1 MKVTVHGAAADMA
14 EILALTEQVFA
25 DEQAIPREL
34 IPIPAEQ
41 EPRWWYIRQEG
52 RIAATVALYRDGET
66 WHMGRLAVAPGL
78 RGGHIAT
85 QLLEVAIPAA
95 FATGIDVIRTDCRDT
110 TVHILRKF
118 GGEIAGKTEVFFIG
132 NITPVVLK
140 RENLPLE
147 YQSAAQT
154 HE

>member
-1 MKVTVHGAAADMA
+1 MTIRQASAADMA
-14 EILALTEQVFA
+14 EIMTLVEQVFS
-25 DEQAIPREL
+25 DEQNIPRDL
-34 IPIPAEQ
+34 IPIPAER

-52 RIAATVALYRDGET
+52 RIAATVALYRDGEE

-95 FATGIDVIRTDCRDT
+95 FATGINVIRTDCRDT
-110 TVHILRKF
+110 TVHILQKF
-118 GGEIAGKTEVFFIG
+118 GGEIAGKTEVFFKG

-140 RENLPLE
+140 REHLPVE
-147 YQSAAQT
+147 YQRAAQT

>member
-1 MKVTVHGAAADMA
+1 MMIRQASTADMA
-14 EILALTEQVFA
+14 EIMTLVEQVFS
-25 DEQAIPREL
+25 DEQNIPREL
-34 IPIPAEQ
+34 IPLPAER
-41 EPRWWYIRQEG
+41 EPRWWYIRQNE
-52 RIAATVALYRDGET
+52 RIAATVALYRDGEE

-110 TVHILRKF
+110 TVHILQKF
-118 GGEIAGKTEVFFIG
+118 GGEIAGKTEVFFKG
-132 NITPVVLK
+132 NITPVILK
-140 RENLPLE
+140 RDNLPLE

-154 HE
+154 HA

>member
-1 MKVTVHGAAADMA
+1 MTIRQASTADMA
-14 EILALTEQVFA
+14 EIMTLVEQVFS
-25 DEQAIPREL
+25 DEQNIPREL
-34 IPIPAEQ
+34 IPLPAER
-41 EPRWWYIRQEG
+41 EPRWWYIRQDG
-52 RIAATVALYRDGET
+52 RIAATVALYRDGGE

-110 TVHILRKF
+110 TVHILQKF
-118 GGEIAGKTEVFFIG
+118 GGEIAGKTEVFFKG
-132 NITPVVLK
+132 NITPVILK
-140 RENLPLE
+140 RDNLPAE

-154 HE
+154 HA

>member
-1 MKVTVHGAAADMA
+1 MTIRQASAADMA
-14 EILALTEQVFA
+14 EIMTLVEQVFS
-25 DEQAIPREL
+25 DEQNIPREL
-34 IPIPAEQ
+34 IPIPAER

-52 RIAATVALYRDGET
+52 RIAATVALYRDGEE

-95 FATGIDVIRTDCRDT
+95 FATGINVIRTDCRDT
-110 TVHILRKF
+110 TVHILQKF
-118 GGEIAGKTEVFFIG
+118 GGEIAGKTEVFFKG

-140 RENLPLE
+140 REHLPVE
-147 YQSAAQT
+147 YQRAAQT

>member
-1 MKVTVHGAAADMA
+1 MTIRQASTADMA
-14 EILALTEQVFA
+14 EIMTLVEQVFS
-25 DEQAIPREL
+25 DEQNIPREL
-34 IPIPAEQ
+34 IPLPAER
-41 EPRWWYIRQEG
+41 EPRWWYIRQDG
-52 RIAATVALYRDGET
+52 RIAATVALYRDGEE

-110 TVHILRKF
+110 TVHVLQKF
-118 GGEIAGKTEVFFIG
+118 GGEIAGKREVFFKG
-132 NITPVVLK
+132 NITPVILK
-140 RENLPLE
+140 RDNLPAE

-154 HE
+154 HA

>member
-1 MKVTVHGAAADMA
+1 MTIRQASTADMA
-14 EILALTEQVFA
+14 EIMTLVEQVFS
-25 DEQAIPREL
+25 DEQNIPREL
-34 IPIPAEQ
+34 IPLPAER

-52 RIAATVALYRDGET
+52 RIAATVALYRDGEE

-110 TVHILRKF
+110 TVHILQKF
-118 GGEIAGKTEVFFIG
+118 GGEIAGKTEVFFKG

-140 RENLPLE
+140 RENLPLK

-154 HE
+154 YA

>member
-1 MKVTVHGAAADMA
+1 MTIRQASTADMA
-14 EILALTEQVFA
+14 EIMTLVEQVFS
-25 DEQAIPREL
+25 DEQNIPREL
-34 IPIPAEQ
+34 IPLPAER
-41 EPRWWYIRQEG
+41 EPCWWYIRQDG
-52 RIAATVALYRDGET
+52 RIAATVALYRDGEE

-110 TVHILRKF
+110 TVHILQKF
-118 GGEIAGKTEVFFIG
+118 GGEIAGKTEVFFKG
-132 NITPVVLK
+132 NITPVILK
-140 RENLPLE
+140 RDNLPLE

>member
-1 MKVTVHGAAADMA
+1 MTIRQASTADMA
-14 EILALTEQVFA
+14 EIMTLVEQVFS
-25 DEQAIPREL
+25 DEQNIPREL
-34 IPIPAEQ
+34 IPLPAER
-41 EPRWWYIRQEG
+41 EPRWWYIRQDG
-52 RIAATVALYRDGET
+52 RIAATVALYRNGEE

-110 TVHILRKF
+110 TVHILQKF
-118 GGEIAGKTEVFFIG
+118 GGEIVGKTAVFFKG

-140 RENLPLE
+140 REHLPVE
-147 YQSAAQT
+147 YQRAALT

>member
-1 MKVTVHGAAADMA
+1 MKVHPATEHDMA
-14 EILALTEQVFA
+14 GIMALVTRTFAHEQG
-25 DEQAIPREL
+25 IPEEM
-34 IPIPAEQ
+34 IPIPAEK
-41 EPRWWYIRQEG
+41 EPHWWCIRQDG
-52 RIAATVALYRDGET
+52 SIAAAVALYREGTE

-95 FATGIDVIRTDCRDT
+95 FATGIDVIHTDCRDT
-110 TVHILRKF
+110 TVHILQKF
-118 GGEIAGKTEVFFIG
+118 GGKIAGKTEVFFKG

-140 RENLPLE
+140 RENLPAE

>member
-1 MKVTVHGAAADMA
+1 MTIRQASTADMA
-14 EILALTEQVFA
+14 EIMTLVEQVFS
-25 DEQAIPREL
+25 DEQNIPREL
-34 IPIPAEQ
+34 IPLPAEQ

-52 RIAATVALYRDGET
+52 RIAATVALYRDGEE

-110 TVHILRKF
+110 TVHILQEF
-118 GGEIAGKTEVFFIG
+118 GGEIAGKTEVFFKG

-140 RENLPLE
+140 RENLPLK

-154 HE
+154 YA

>member
-1 MKVTVHGAAADMA
+1 MTIRQASTADMA
-14 EILALTEQVFA
+14 EIMTLVEQVFS
-25 DEQAIPREL
+25 DEQNIPREL
-34 IPIPAEQ
+34 IPLPAER

-52 RIAATVALYRDGET
+52 RIAATVALYRDGEE

-110 TVHILRKF
+110 TVHILQKF
-118 GGEIAGKTEVFFIG
+118 GGEIAGKTEVFFKG
-132 NITPVVLK
+132 NITPVILK
-140 RENLPLE
+140 RDNLPAE

-154 HE
+154 HA

>member
-1 MKVTVHGAAADMA
+1 MTIRQASTADMA
-14 EILALTEQVFA
+14 EIMTLVEQVFS
-25 DEQAIPREL
+25 DEQNIPREL
-34 IPIPAEQ
+34 IPIPAER

-52 RIAATVALYRDGET
+52 RISATVALYRDGDE

-110 TVHILRKF
+110 TVHILQKF
-118 GGEIAGKTEVFFIG
+118 GGEIAGKTEVFFKG

>member
-1 MKVTVHGAAADMA
+1 MTIRQASTADMA
-14 EILALTEQVFA
+14 EIMTLVEQVFS
-25 DEQAIPREL
+25 DEQNIPREL
-34 IPIPAEQ
+34 IPLPAEQ
-41 EPRWWYIRQEG
+41 EPRWWYIRQAG
-52 RIAATVALYRDGET
+52 RIAATVALYRDGEE

-110 TVHILRKF
+110 TVHILQKF
-118 GGEIAGKTEVFFIG
+118 GGEIAGKTEVFFKG